1 MLTCPKC
8 EIGLREGTRRCPK
21 CGRLLALPRRVMLV
35 AGVVLSVLLGLALW
49 RSGVVKSR
57 LAWGETRPADAYK
70 AAMAFVAKNPD
81 MGGAVKFSTLE
92 ETIVEHFDVRR
103 WRVAGFAD
111 MPPQPGVQTHVLY
124 TCVLRYTGSGHW
136 AVEDM
141 QFQRVD

>member
-21 CGRLLALPRRVMLV
+21 CGRLLALPGRIMLV
-35 AGVVLSVLLGLALW
+35 AGVVLLVLLGLALW

-70 AAMAFVAKNPD
+70 AAIAVVAQNPAVL
-81 MGGAVKFSTLE
+81 GAVKYSTLE
-92 ETIVEHFDVRR
+92 ETLIERLDLGR

-111 MPPQPGVQTHVLY
+111 MAPQPDVKTHVLY

-141 QFQRVD
+141 QFERVD

>member
-8 EIGLREGTRRCPK
+8 EIGLREDTRRCPK

-35 AGVVLSVLLGLALW
+35 AGVVLLVLLGLALW

-70 AAMAFVAKNPD
+70 AAIAGVAQNPAVL
-81 MGGAVKFSTLE
+81 GAVKYSTLE
-92 ETIVEHFDVRR
+92 ETLIERLDLGR

-111 MPPQPGVQTHVLY
+111 MAPQPDVKTHVLY

-141 QFQRVD
+141 QFERVD